1 MSVYKLQKKLYKNI
15 NVQFFGAYRQFFPK
29 KSGPYKRT
37 NCGPYK
43 RTMFIRSKKLSV
55 YKVEKVF
62 SNSGVNNFITHL
74 KTVLN
79 RSLDYISHIIF
90 NMTDV
95 AQMVEK
101 LKLLVSMAG
110 HNRQILNEIFKTD
123 SWNEA
128 RVIKLRIRAYPGK
141 FKKLKEMKISIKSR
155 H

>member
-1 MSVYKLQKKLYKNI
+1 M
-15 NVQFFGAYRQFFPK
+15 
-29 KSGPYKRT
+29 
-37 NCGPYK
+37 
-43 RTMFIRSKKLSV
+43 
-55 YKVEKVF
+55 
-62 SNSGVNNFITHL
+62 

-155 H
+155 HWKQKWNFIKFLENLKMENKYRKKI